1 MDILGITGVA
11 VIAVIC
17 YLIGMGL
24 KAWDSFDDRK
34 IPVLMGICGA
44 VLSVIAFYFA
54 PNIIPAEDIITAI
67 AIGIVSG
74 FTATGINQIW
84 KQSNKEE

>member
-17 YLIGMGL
+17 YLIGTGM
-24 KAWDSFDDRK
+24 KAWDKFDDRK
-34 IPVLMGICGA
+34 IPVLMGVCGA
-44 VLSVIAFYFA
+44 ILGIVAFYFA

-84 KQSNKEE
+84 KQANKE